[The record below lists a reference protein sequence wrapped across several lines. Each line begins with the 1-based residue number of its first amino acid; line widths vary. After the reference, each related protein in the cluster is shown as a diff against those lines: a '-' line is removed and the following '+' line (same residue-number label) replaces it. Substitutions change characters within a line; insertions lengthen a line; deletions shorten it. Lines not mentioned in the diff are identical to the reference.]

1 MTTSRKTA
9 TAADT
14 TTEPTVD
21 VEPTS
26 GIEPA
31 GPIVDASA
39 AEPTVAE
46 LVDAELQTARLAL
59 LKAFNAAVSPTN
71 GGLDIVLGRQ
81 VAEVYHFLFGEKT
94 R

>member
-9 TAADT
+9 AVADT
-14 TTEPTVD
+14 D
-21 VEPTS
+21 VESTS

-31 GPIVDASA
+31 GPTVDASA
-39 AEPTVAE
+39 VEPTVAE
-46 LVDAELQTARLAL
+46 LVDAELHTARLAL

-81 VAEVYHFLFGEKT
+81 VAEVYHFLFGET